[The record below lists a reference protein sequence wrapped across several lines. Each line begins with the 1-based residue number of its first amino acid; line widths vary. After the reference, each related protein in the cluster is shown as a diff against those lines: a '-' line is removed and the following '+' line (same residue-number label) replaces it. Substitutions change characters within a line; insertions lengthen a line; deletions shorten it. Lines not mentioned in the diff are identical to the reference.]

1 MDAMSQVE
9 TTRLVLRQWRRAD
22 LDPLADIFAHAAV
35 WRYPFG
41 HGLSKEQTKQFL
53 DRQRGHWRAHG
64 FGLWAAELKDSSTL
78 IGYIGLSVPY
88 WLPQILPAV
97 EVGYRLHPRHWGKG
111 IATEGAEASLRHGFT
126 VLGLDRI
133 VSIYQPENPASGRVM
148 QKIGMH
154 PRGREEDPQSGVA
167 LEIYEITL
175 EQWKERNR

>member
-1 MDAMSQVE
+1 MSRVE
-9 TTRLVLRQWRRAD
+9 TTRLLLRPWSRAD
-22 LDPLADIFAHAAV
+22 LDPLTVIFAHVDV
-35 WRYPFG
+35 WRYPLG
-41 HGLSKEQTKQFL
+41 HGLSREQTEQFV
-53 DRQRGHWRAHG
+53 DRQMTHWREHG

-126 VLGLDRI
+126 ALGLDCI

-154 PRGREEDPQSGVA
+154 PRGREKDPRSGVD
-167 LEIYEITL
+167 LEIYEITRD
-175 EQWKERNR
+175 QWNERNR